1 MDIKDELDA
10 MLNNL
15 QSGSNSS
22 KPVKKAAVPV
32 KPEKTRTEKKVDSMS
47 VDDIINALSAPPKK
61 AEPPKPASTNTGSI
75 PANLLNMLDSA
86 SAGSHRSAAMPRQNV
101 PHKPAAK
108 KADAVSENT
117 KQSEFSSVQF
127 QDLNKLIDSNNK
139 SVSRPQPQASVQQ
152 PKQKTEENLFFKS
165 THQFPVPD
173 EKIIKEVKTL
183 ESQKAEEEKAA
194 EPEVKKHKKIVIN
207 HELPDYD
214 ALMNENDNS
223 QTSEQTAA
231 DDFTNDPLSE
241 YDNSADNAVTE
252 LENEEISSISEE
264 EQKESSH
271 SEKGGIFKK
280 FRKIFDKSSESDD
293 SYDDEDKEEPE
304 NSDEI
309 ETEDYSDENNSAD
322 EVKNTEEY
330 TLEELETLTTN
341 ELIDAVLGED
351 NGITNTKSS
360 EEKLSESNV
369 DETESTLNIDE
380 VQKSDEEFSSE
391 IVPAIDEPLIDETA
405 ESGESPENTEIAE
418 DVKVIEQN
426 DNSAENSNINI
437 DVEPSAKKKGRIISA
452 LENILDESPKELEDA
467 KVQDVED
474 DDIDVSISN
483 KSKFKKHLYAILG
496 IVLFGFA
503 IIGFTFSVGEG
514 IKRVRS
520 FTAGEDKKDGFIDTV
535 YPAVIMDIDSFESPS
550 ELASDR
556 IITAAIWSL
565 ILSDDIDNYEQNL
578 DMVSVPAVDI
588 EKYAANLFGS
598 DIPEIEHQTVGSGDV
613 KFYYNADTKSY
624 NIPVNPIVFSYYPD
638 ITSVSKNGDIY
649 SVEVE
654 YIQDKPSWM
663 IYEKNAGREV
673 SKVAKYKLKKS
684 DSGYMINSVEIT
696 SINSIN

>member
-86 SAGSHRSAAMPRQNV
+86 SASSHRSAAMPRQNV
-101 PHKPAAK
+101 PNKPAAK

-117 KQSEFSSVQF
+117 KQSEFSPVQF

-264 EQKESSH
+264 EQKEPSH

-280 FRKIFDKSSESDD
+280 FRKIFDKSSESDA

-304 NSDEI
+304 SSDEI

-360 EEKLSESNV
+360 DEKLSESNV

-380 VQKSDEEFSSE
+380 VQKSDEEISSE
-391 IVPAIDEPLIDETA
+391 IVPAIDEPLNDETA
-405 ESGESPENTEIAE
+405 ESSENTEIAE

-426 DNSAENSNINI
+426 DDSAENSNINI

-452 LENILDESPKELEDA
+452 LENILDESPKELEEA

-598 DIPEIEHQTVGSGDV
+598 DIPEIDHQTVGSGDV

-638 ITSVSKNGDIY
+638 ITSVSKNGDTY

-663 IYEKNAGREV
+663 ISEKNAGREV

>member
-32 KPEKTRTEKKVDSMS
+32 KPEKTRVEKKVDSMS

-61 AEPPKPASTNTGSI
+61 AEPPKPVSTNTGSI

-101 PHKPAAK
+101 PNKPAAK

-127 QDLNKLIDSNNK
+127 QNLNKLIDSNNK
-139 SVSRPQPQASVQQ
+139 SVSRPQPQASIQQ

-173 EKIIKEVKTL
+173 EKIIKEIKTL

-194 EPEVKKHKKIVIN
+194 EPKVKKHKKIVIN
-207 HELPDYD
+207 HELPAYD

-231 DDFTNDPLSE
+231 DDFTNDHLSE

-264 EQKESSH
+264 EQKEPSH

-280 FRKIFDKSSESDD
+280 FRKIFDKSSESDA

-304 NSDEI
+304 SSDEI

-360 EEKLSESNV
+360 DEKLSESNV

-380 VQKSDEEFSSE
+380 VQKSDEEISSE
-391 IVPAIDEPLIDETA
+391 IVPAIDEPLNDETA
-405 ESGESPENTEIAE
+405 ESGESSENTEIAE

-426 DNSAENSNINI
+426 DDSAENSNINI

-452 LENILDESPKELEDA
+452 LENILDESPKELEEA

-638 ITSVSKNGDIY
+638 ITSVSKNGDTY

-663 IYEKNAGREV
+663 ISEKNAGREV

>member
-1 MDIKDELDA
+1 
-10 MLNNL
+10 
-15 QSGSNSS
+15 
-22 KPVKKAAVPV
+22 
-32 KPEKTRTEKKVDSMS
+32 
-47 VDDIINALSAPPKK
+47 
-61 AEPPKPASTNTGSI
+61 
-75 PANLLNMLDSA
+75 
-86 SAGSHRSAAMPRQNV
+86 
-101 PHKPAAK
+101 
-108 KADAVSENT
+108 
-117 KQSEFSSVQF
+117 
-127 QDLNKLIDSNNK
+127 
-139 SVSRPQPQASVQQ
+139 
-152 PKQKTEENLFFKS
+152 
-165 THQFPVPD
+165 
-173 EKIIKEVKTL
+173 
-183 ESQKAEEEKAA
+183 
-194 EPEVKKHKKIVIN
+194 
-207 HELPDYD
+207 
-214 ALMNENDNS
+214 MNENDNS

-280 FRKIFDKSSESDD
+280 FRKIFDKGSESDD

-304 NSDEI
+304 SSDEI

-322 EVKNTEEY
+322 EVKNTEDY

-638 ITSVSKNGDIY
+638 ITSVSKNGDTY

-663 IYEKNAGREV
+663 ISEKNAGREV

>member
-86 SAGSHRSAAMPRQNV
+86 SASSHRSAAMPRQNV
-101 PHKPAAK
+101 PNKPAAK

-117 KQSEFSSVQF
+117 KQSEFSPVQF

-264 EQKESSH
+264 EQKEPSH

-280 FRKIFDKSSESDD
+280 FRKIFDKSSESDA

-304 NSDEI
+304 SSDEI

-360 EEKLSESNV
+360 DEKLSESNV

-380 VQKSDEEFSSE
+380 VQKSDEEISSE
-391 IVPAIDEPLIDETA
+391 IVPAIDEPLNDETA
-405 ESGESPENTEIAE
+405 ESSENTEIAE

-426 DNSAENSNINI
+426 DDSAENSNINI

-452 LENILDESPKELEDA
+452 LENILDESPKELEEA

-638 ITSVSKNGDIY
+638 ITSVSKNGDTY

-663 IYEKNAGREV
+663 ISEKNAGREV

>member
-86 SAGSHRSAAMPRQNV
+86 SASSHRSAAMPRQNV
-101 PHKPAAK
+101 PNKPAAK

-117 KQSEFSSVQF
+117 KQSEFSPVQF
-127 QDLNKLIDSNNK
+127 QDLNKLIGSNNK

-264 EQKESSH
+264 EQKEPSH

-304 NSDEI
+304 SSDEI

-322 EVKNTEEY
+322 EVKNTEDY

-360 EEKLSESNV
+360 EEKLSESNINETESNIN
-369 DETESTLNIDE
+369 ETESTLDFDE
-380 VQKSDEEFSSE
+380 VQKPDEEISSE

-405 ESGESPENTEIAE
+405 ESGKSPENTEIAE
-418 DVKVIEQN
+418 DVKAIEQN
-426 DNSAENSNINI
+426 DNSAEN
-437 DVEPSAKKKGRIISA
+437 
-452 LENILDESPKELEDA
+452 
-467 KVQDVED
+467 
-474 DDIDVSISN
+474 
-483 KSKFKKHLYAILG
+483 
-496 IVLFGFA
+496 
-503 IIGFTFSVGEG
+503 
-514 IKRVRS
+514 
-520 FTAGEDKKDGFIDTV
+520 
-535 YPAVIMDIDSFESPS
+535 
-550 ELASDR
+550 
-556 IITAAIWSL
+556 
-565 ILSDDIDNYEQNL
+565 
-578 DMVSVPAVDI
+578 
-588 EKYAANLFGS
+588 
-598 DIPEIEHQTVGSGDV
+598 
-613 KFYYNADTKSY
+613 
-624 NIPVNPIVFSYYPD
+624 
-638 ITSVSKNGDIY
+638 TS
-649 SVEVE
+649 
-654 YIQDKPSWM
+654 
-663 IYEKNAGREV
+663 
-673 SKVAKYKLKKS
+673 
-684 DSGYMINSVEIT
+684 
-696 SINSIN
+696 

>member
-61 AEPPKPASTNTGSI
+61 AEPPKPVSTNTGSI

-86 SAGSHRSAAMPRQNV
+86 SANSNRSAAMPRQNV

-139 SVSRPQPQASVQQ
+139 SVSRPQLQASVQQ

-264 EQKESSH
+264 EQKEPSH

-280 FRKIFDKSSESDD
+280 FRKIFDKSSESDA

-304 NSDEI
+304 SSDEI

-360 EEKLSESNV
+360 DEKLSESNV

-380 VQKSDEEFSSE
+380 VQKSDEEISSE

-405 ESGESPENTEIAE
+405 ESGESSENTEIAE

-426 DNSAENSNINI
+426 DDSAENSNINI

-452 LENILDESPKELEDA
+452 LENILDESPKELEEA

-638 ITSVSKNGDIY
+638 ITSVSKNGDTY

-663 IYEKNAGREV
+663 ISEKNAGREV

>member
-32 KPEKTRTEKKVDSMS
+32 KPEKTRVEKKVDSMS

-61 AEPPKPASTNTGSI
+61 AEPPKPVSTNTGSI

-101 PHKPAAK
+101 PNKPAAK

-139 SVSRPQPQASVQQ
+139 SVSRPQPQASIQQ

-173 EKIIKEVKTL
+173 EKIIKEIKTL

-194 EPEVKKHKKIVIN
+194 EPKVKKHKKIVIN
-207 HELPDYD
+207 HELPAYD

-231 DDFTNDPLSE
+231 DDFTNDHLSE

-264 EQKESSH
+264 EQKEPSH

-280 FRKIFDKSSESDD
+280 FRKIFDKSSESDA

-304 NSDEI
+304 SSDEI

-360 EEKLSESNV
+360 DEKLSESNV

-380 VQKSDEEFSSE
+380 VQKSDEEISSE
-391 IVPAIDEPLIDETA
+391 IVPAIDEPLNDETA
-405 ESGESPENTEIAE
+405 ESGESSENTEIAE

-426 DNSAENSNINI
+426 DDSAENSNINI

-452 LENILDESPKELEDA
+452 LENILDESPKELEEA

-638 ITSVSKNGDIY
+638 ITSVSKNGDTY

-663 IYEKNAGREV
+663 ISEKNAGREV

>member
-86 SAGSHRSAAMPRQNV
+86 SASSHRSAAMPRQNV

-108 KADAVSENT
+108 KADVVSENT

-139 SVSRPQPQASVQQ
+139 SVSRPQLQASVQQ

-173 EKIIKEVKTL
+173 EKIIKEIKTL

-223 QTSEQTAA
+223 LTSEQTAA
-231 DDFTNDPLSE
+231 DDFTNDSLSE

-264 EQKESSH
+264 EQKEPSH

-280 FRKIFDKSSESDD
+280 FRKIFDKSSESDA

-304 NSDEI
+304 SSDEI

-360 EEKLSESNV
+360 DEKLSESNV

-380 VQKSDEEFSSE
+380 VQKPDEEISSE

-405 ESGESPENTEIAE
+405 ESSENTEIAE

-426 DNSAENSNINI
+426 DDSAENSNINI

-452 LENILDESPKELEDA
+452 LENILDESPKELEEA

-638 ITSVSKNGDIY
+638 ITSVSKNGDTY

>member
-86 SAGSHRSAAMPRQNV
+86 SASSHRSAAMPRQNV
-101 PHKPAAK
+101 PNKPAAK

-117 KQSEFSSVQF
+117 KQSEFSPVQF

-264 EQKESSH
+264 EQKEPSH

-280 FRKIFDKSSESDD
+280 FRKIFDKSSESDA

-304 NSDEI
+304 SSDEI

-360 EEKLSESNV
+360 DEKLSESNV

-380 VQKSDEEFSSE
+380 DQKSDEEISSE
-391 IVPAIDEPLIDETA
+391 IVPAIDEPLNDETA
-405 ESGESPENTEIAE
+405 ESSENTEIAE

-426 DNSAENSNINI
+426 DDSAENSNINI

-452 LENILDESPKELEDA
+452 LENILDESPKELEEA

-598 DIPEIEHQTVGSGDV
+598 DIPEIDHQTVGSGDV

-638 ITSVSKNGDIY
+638 ITSVSKNGDTY

-663 IYEKNAGREV
+663 ISEKNAGREV

>member
-32 KPEKTRTEKKVDSMS
+32 KLEKTRTEKKVDSMS

-86 SAGSHRSAAMPRQNV
+86 SASSHRSAAMPRQNV
-101 PHKPAAK
+101 PNKPAAK

-117 KQSEFSSVQF
+117 KQSEFSPVQF

-264 EQKESSH
+264 EQKEPSH

-280 FRKIFDKSSESDD
+280 FRKIFDKSSESDA

-304 NSDEI
+304 SSDEI

-360 EEKLSESNV
+360 DEKLSESNV

-380 VQKSDEEFSSE
+380 VQKSDEEISSE
-391 IVPAIDEPLIDETA
+391 IVPAIDEPLNDETA
-405 ESGESPENTEIAE
+405 ESSENTEIAE

-426 DNSAENSNINI
+426 DDSAENSNINI

-452 LENILDESPKELEDA
+452 LENILDESPKELEEA

-598 DIPEIEHQTVGSGDV
+598 DIPEIDHQTVGSGDV

-638 ITSVSKNGDIY
+638 ITSVSKNGDTY

-663 IYEKNAGREV
+663 ISEKNAGREV

>member
-32 KPEKTRTEKKVDSMS
+32 KPEKTRVEKKVDSMS

-61 AEPPKPASTNTGSI
+61 AEPPKPVSTNTGSI

-101 PHKPAAK
+101 PNKPAAK

-127 QDLNKLIDSNNK
+127 QNLNKLIDSNNK
-139 SVSRPQPQASVQQ
+139 SVSRPQPQASIQQ

-173 EKIIKEVKTL
+173 EKIIKEIKTL

-194 EPEVKKHKKIVIN
+194 EPKVKKHKKIVIN
-207 HELPDYD
+207 HELPAYD

-231 DDFTNDPLSE
+231 DDFTNDHLSE

-264 EQKESSH
+264 EQKEPSH

-280 FRKIFDKSSESDD
+280 FRKIFDKSSESDA

-304 NSDEI
+304 SSDEI

-360 EEKLSESNV
+360 DEKLSESNV

-380 VQKSDEEFSSE
+380 VQKSDEEISSE
-391 IVPAIDEPLIDETA
+391 IVPAIDEPLNDETA
-405 ESGESPENTEIAE
+405 ESGESSENTEIAE

-426 DNSAENSNINI
+426 DDSAENSNINI

-452 LENILDESPKELEDA
+452 LENILDESPKELEEA

-598 DIPEIEHQTVGSGDV
+598 DISEIEHQTVGSGDV
-613 KFYYNADTKSY
+613 KFYYNVDTKSY

-638 ITSVSKNGDIY
+638 ITSVSKNGDTY

-663 IYEKNAGREV
+663 ISEKNAGREV